1 MLLSLSAF
9 GKWAVAAAAI
19 YGWSCWG
26 IPAIFRVA
34 GNPKLTSADRTQVI
48 VLAAICFLPL
58 LVIVWLVSEGH
69 GELSSAQ
76 GHGASTTLAV
86 PSSVD
91 PPDRIALDRDRK

>member
-34 GNPKLTSADRTQVI
+34 GNPKLTSADRRQVI
-48 VLAAICFLPL
+48 VLAAICFFPL
-58 LVIVWLVSEGH
+58 LVIVWLVSE
-69 GELSSAQ
+69 EN
-76 GHGASTTLAV
+76 GAEVAARSQEAPIKEVL
-86 PSSVD
+86 PPSVD
-91 PPDRIALDRDRK
+91 PQQPTARDRE